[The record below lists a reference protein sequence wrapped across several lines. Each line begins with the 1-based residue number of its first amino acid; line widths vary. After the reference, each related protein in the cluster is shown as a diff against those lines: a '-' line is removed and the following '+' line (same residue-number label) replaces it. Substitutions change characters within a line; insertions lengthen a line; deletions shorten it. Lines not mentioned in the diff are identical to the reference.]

1 MTWLLRLLGTGF
13 GWMMAGPVWA
23 MLGVMLGRQML
34 RNWQAWQ
41 QPASAE
47 DDWTAAPPV
56 FSIVTFQV
64 MGHLAKADGLVS
76 RQEIDT
82 AEAVMK
88 HLRLTDRQ
96 RQQAMQWFNEGKQ
109 PAFALEAALWRFREA
124 CGSDPVLLRRFVE
137 IQFCMAYADGLPQ
150 PRERAL
156 LLFIANR
163 LGVPRWLFES
173 LEAFIRKQASADW
186 QQGTG
191 PRAKPPPQ
199 ATPLQA
205 AYEVLGLKPTAS
217 DDEVKLAYRRLL
229 NRHHPDKLAGQNPSA
244 EMLARATAQTRQIKA
259 AYEQIRAVRG
269 L

>member
-1 MTWLLRLLGTGF
+1 MTWLLRLLGNGF

-23 MLGVMLGRQML
+23 MLGVMLGRQMM

-41 QPASAE
+41 SPAPG
-47 DDWTAAPPV
+47 DDPTAAQPV
-56 FSIVTFQV
+56 FLVVAFQV
-64 MGHLAKADGLVS
+64 MGHLARADGPVS

-82 AEAVMK
+82 AQAVMQ
-88 HLRLTDRQ
+88 HLRLTDSQRQ
-96 RQQAMQWFNEGKQ
+96 RAVQWFNEGKQ
-109 PAFALEAALWRFREA
+109 AGFALEAALRRFRKA
-124 CGSDPVLLRRFVE
+124 CGGDPVMLRRFVE

-163 LGVPRWLFES
+163 LGVSRWLFES
-173 LEAFIRKQASADW
+173 LEAFVRQQAGAD
-186 QQGTG
+186 QPQ
-191 PRAKPPPQ
+191 RAGARAAPPAGVAPV
-199 ATPLQA
+199 QA
-205 AYEVLGLKPTAS
+205 AYEALGLKPTAS

-229 NRHHPDKLAGQNPSA
+229 NRHHPDKLAGQNPSP

-259 AYEQIRAVRG
+259 AYEQIRAARG